1 LAPNPATATATPQP
15 WPGALPEQ
23 VTAVAQ
29 VLASS
34 PQALTLAQITACFAA
49 SASLKKSLP
58 TLLQT
63 LEALGLAQQMQLGGT
78 TVWRA

>member
-1 LAPNPATATATPQP
+1 
-15 WPGALPEQ
+15 
-23 VTAVAQ
+23 V
-29 VLASS
+29 
-34 PQALTLAQITACFAA
+34 
-49 SASLKKSLP
+49 KKSLP